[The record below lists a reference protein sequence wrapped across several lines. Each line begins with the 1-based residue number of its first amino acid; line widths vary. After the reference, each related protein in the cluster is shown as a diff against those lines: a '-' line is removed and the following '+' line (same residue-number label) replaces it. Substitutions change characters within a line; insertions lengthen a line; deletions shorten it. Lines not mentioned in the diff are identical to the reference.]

1 MNELKPFK
9 ESKEAL
15 LKASSS
21 TKNYIFES
29 DGSLTYHDYKSDITV
44 SIIHIE
50 DRKKENTYF
59 QVYLEIA
66 WKKFKHN
73 TKFKYSSKS
82 WFLDTIMTTLS
93 DDKDYC
99 KKLDKLILKPIHK
112 DITENN
118 YNNFERL
125 R

>member
-1 MNELKPFK
+1 MKLEN
-9 ESKEAL
+9 KEAL

-44 SIIHIE
+44 FIIHIE

-66 WKKFKHN
+66 
-73 TKFKYSSKS
+73 
-82 WFLDTIMTTLS
+82 
-93 DDKDYC
+93 
-99 KKLDKLILKPIHK
+99 
-112 DITENN
+112 
-118 YNNFERL
+118 
-125 R
+125 